1 LVLFFLLTF
10 VPSSLTIDGIPH
22 TIRSISGL
30 FTLDILSGVGIY
42 FLISLFKNFKWKVF
56 VTSMVSIL
64 FFANVIYY
72 FNLYF
77 NKYPAQSEI
86 WFNYGVD
93 KALYY
98 TESVKNNYDNIYISF
113 SFWEPFMFPL
123 FYLKIDPI
131 EYQNYKTMG
140 KYKECR
146 VKIEE
151 CYRPNENNLYITSP
165 YELNQGELVYTFYC
179 VRPLGTLKRQNPL
192 ATVDDVRSNLN
203 NRIDYLKHV
212 IPFDNF
218 DYSIENLQK
227 LFKEI
232 TGTELFLEISQWRGK
247 YTGPIAVDSKLDDI
261 SRSSLKYRD
270 IYAVETI
277 IKGFKTYDRI
287 FALMGGL
294 HAYAQE
300 PALKKYFES

>member
-1 LVLFFLLTF
+1 MKIT
-10 VPSSLTIDGIPH
+10 D
-22 TIRSISGL
+22 
-30 FTLDILSGVGIY
+30 DILNP
-42 FLISLFKNFKWKVF
+42 KKVEKIDK
-56 VTSMVSIL
+56 S
-64 FFANVIYY
+64 
-72 FNLYF
+72 
-77 NKYPAQSEI
+77 YPH
-86 WFNYGVD
+86 N
-93 KALYY
+93 
-98 TESVKNNYDNIYISF
+98 
-113 SFWEPFMFPL
+113 
-123 FYLKIDPI
+123 FYLKRGKKELFYFGCDHI
-131 EYQNYKTMG
+131 YQPTHPQFNQIKEEFLRFNPQLALWEGNG
-140 KYKECR
+140 KKGDLSSEESAKKWGETSYLIWLTNKQGVKESTLDVSKEKDIKFQLQHFPR
-146 VKIEE
+146 
-151 CYRPNENNLYITSP
+151 
-165 YELNQGELVYTFYC
+165 ELVYTFYC

-300 PALKKYFES
+300 PA